1 MKRFRTYVITK
12 KTLIKAGVISG
23 STAAVAGLIFAAKS
37 FSPPSVPAFSGRA
50 DISEAILDEGIPK
63 EDEPFDVSGFISG
76 ILGFDTDKPETI
88 IESSSAIFNDT
99 QRQTERPVASE
110 EPKQQEKPH
119 MTDSL
124 KPAEYASNGLPTH
137 EQIVSAYG
145 LKMNNATN
153 YNVNLDALCAEPLEI
168 SLDNSGP
175 EVLIMHT
182 HTTECF
188 SGDEM
193 AGESERTADEARN
206 MCAVGDVIADTL
218 ESYGIQCL
226 HDKTIHDYPTYQGS
240 YTRAL
245 NTITSDIEKYP
256 SIKVV
261 LDVHRDAY
269 VYSDGS
275 KLRVTAEI
283 NGRET
288 AQVMLVLGT
297 DSMGLYHPYWQKN
310 LSLACKVQSAANIM
324 YPGMMRPID
333 LRRERFNMHVTTGS
347 LLMEVGSNGN
357 TLEEAVSSG
366 EYIAKA
372 LAAALLNGK

>member
-1 MKRFRTYVITK
+1 MRRFRTYVITK
-12 KTLIKAGVISG
+12 KTLVRAGMISG
-23 STAAVAGLIFAAKS
+23 GIAAAAGCIFAAKS
-37 FSPPSVPAFSGRA
+37 LEPPAVPAFSEST
-50 DISEAILDEGIPK
+50 DISEAILDEGMPK
-63 EDEPFDVSGFISG
+63 EDEPFDLSGFISG
-76 ILGFDTDKPETI
+76 ILGFDKDKPETI
-88 IESSSAIFNDT
+88 IESSSAIFEETKPN
-99 QRQTERPVASE
+99 TEAPEASE
-110 EPKQQEKPH
+110 EPEEKK
-119 MTDSL
+119 
-124 KPAEYASNGLPTH
+124 KPAVTDAPKPVEYAENKLPSH
-137 EQIVSAYG
+137 EQIAAAHK

-153 YNVNLDALCAEPLEI
+153 YDVDLAALCAEPLEI
-168 SLDNSGP
+168 SLDKSGP

-188 SGDEM
+188 TGDEM
-193 AGESERTADEARN
+193 AGESERTTDEAHN

-218 ESYGIQCL
+218 EGYGIQCF

-245 NTITSDIEKYP
+245 DTITSDMEKYP

-283 NGRET
+283 NGGET

-297 DSMGLYHPYWQKN
+297 DSMGLYHPYWKIN
-310 LSLACKVQSAANIM
+310 LSLACKIQSAANIM

-333 LRRERFNMHVTTGS
+333 LRRERFNMHATTGS
-347 LLMEVGSNGN
+347 LLLEIGSNGN
-357 TLEEAVSSG
+357 TLDEAMSSG
-366 EYIAKA
+366 EYIARA
-372 LAAALLNGK
+372 LAAALLNG

>member
-1 MKRFRTYVITK
+1 MRRFRTYVITK
-12 KTLIKAGVISG
+12 KTLVRAGIISG
-23 STAAVAGLIFAAKS
+23 GIAAAVGFIFAAKS
-37 FSPPSVPAFSGRA
+37 FAPPAVPAFSGST
-50 DISEAILDEGIPK
+50 DISEAILDEGMPK
-63 EDEPFDVSGFISG
+63 EDEPFDLSGFISG
-76 ILGFDTDKPETI
+76 ILGFDKDKPETI
-88 IESSSAIFNDT
+88 IESSSAIFDEAGRNT
-99 QRQTERPVASE
+99 QSPEVSEKPEKTE
-110 EPKQQEKPH
+110 EPAITDPPKPV
-119 MTDSL
+119 
-124 KPAEYASNGLPTH
+124 EYAGDKLPSHDEIIAAH
-137 EQIVSAYG
+137 E
-145 LKMNNATN
+145 LKINNATN
-153 YNVNLDALCAEPLEI
+153 YDVDADALCAEPLEI

-188 SGDEM
+188 TGDEM
-193 AGESERTADEARN
+193 AGESERTTDEAHN

-218 ESYGIQCL
+218 ESYGIQCC

-245 NTITSDIEKYP
+245 DTITSDIEKYP

-275 KLRVTAEI
+275 KLRVAAEI

-347 LLMEVGSNGN
+347 LLLEVGSNGN
-357 TLEEAVSSG
+357 TLDEAMSSG
-366 EYIAKA
+366 EYIARA
-372 LAAALLNGK
+372 LAAALLNG